1 MGHSLIKDNTLETV
15 RQYILGIFQLRNSSS
30 PFGSR
35 DIFRE
40 ALSQLTSTHYELVID
55 LLEHIPVYGYWGDI
69 FWLAMNVP
77 ALYSPILWFSS
88 KQLEKDEIALVT
100 GMPVS
105 LFAKWVPKQGK
116 KNEKF
121 AQDLAKMLY
130 PTLSYSKRMAL
141 YRRRI
146 SRLNR
151 VINTVEILQCANRW
165 DEIQPAQ
172 VPQICLR
179 KKLAS
184 FLNVQPR
191 TNEARDTNNA
201 KRDMCKEHFTEYLS
215 MTRQTPTINPY
226 RDYTPLEQVV
236 YSWAE
241 GGWRDTGIVQCR
253 S

>member
-1 MGHSLIKDNTLETV
+1 MEQSVIQENTLANI
-15 RQYILGIFQLRNSSS
+15 RQYILHLFQLRNSSS
-30 PFGSR
+30 PFGRR

-40 ALSQLTSTHYELVID
+40 ALSQLTVTHYELVID
-55 LLEHIPVYGYWGDI
+55 LLEYIPVYGYWGDI

-77 ALYSPILWFSS
+77 ALYSPILSFSS
-88 KQLEKDEIALVT
+88 KQIEKDEIALVS
-100 GMPVS
+100 GEPVS

-130 PTLSYSKRMAL
+130 PTLTYSKRMAL

-165 DEIQPAQ
+165 DEIKPFQ

-179 KKLAS
+179 KNIAA
-184 FLNVQPR
+184 FLNVKPG
-191 TNEARDTNNA
+191 TNEARDTGNV
-201 KRDMCKEHFTEYLS
+201 KRETCKQHFTEYLNMS
-215 MTRQTPTINPY
+215 AQHPIQCTY
-226 RDYTPLEQVV
+226 RDYTPLEGVIDA
-236 YSWAE
+236 WAE
-241 GGWRDTGIVQCR
+241 GGWRDTT
-253 S
+253 